1 MSYYD
6 HATAMA
12 FKLDRWGEE
21 RPLRNY
27 ELEALRFN
35 FQEVDTPV
43 LEQTSLLS
51 FKTALRRKTA
61 ALTKTFFRTS

>member
-21 RPLRNY
+21 RPLRHY
-27 ELEALRFN
+27 ELEALRCN
-35 FQEVDTPV
+35 CPEVDTPV
-43 LEQTSLLS
+43 LEQASLLS
-51 FKTALRRKTA
+51 FKA
-61 ALTKTFFRTS
+61 ALMRIIVAMTRCFGKTH

>member
-21 RPLRNY
+21 RSLRHY
-27 ELEALRFN
+27 ELEALRCN
-35 FQEVDTPV
+35 CLEVDTPF
-43 LEQTSLLS
+43 LKRASLLS
-51 FKTALRRKTA
+51 FKVALLKNMDVVTRYLGK
-61 ALTKTFFRTS
+61 KH